1 MTTPVVLVTGF
12 LGAGKTSFINQL
24 LRNAQGIKI
33 AAIVNDFGAINI
45 DEALL
50 SSATDTVIG
59 LRNGCICCS
68 LQGDLLRTLRLVLLA
83 TPTPEAIVI
92 EASGVADP
100 RGIVQSVMDPV
111 LWQSIR
117 LEAVVCVVDAQDL
130 QEHAKRSEDPLWRAQ
145 TASADY
151 LLLSKTQTLT
161 PEAQQRM
168 QEALRQM
175 WHKPLFSAQDEAM
188 LLSLLLAL
196 PSALHQSAG
205 RVGGAMGE
213 MGETGLGP
221 PASDRP
227 RLGEPHTHTDTH
239 TPALGAAVHSS
250 RFAALEWRSAQPI
263 SLPAF
268 QQTVQALATG
278 LLRAKG
284 FLQFVEKPNKT
295 YLFQLVG
302 RRATYSPQTPSPST
316 TGCQLVM
323 IGESGLFSVP
333 EAQTQLAKLTQQ
345 R

>member
-130 QEHAKRSEDPLWRAQ
+130 QEQAKRSEDPLWRAQ

-175 WHKPLFSAQDEAM
+175 WHKPLFSAQDEAL

-196 PSALHQSAG
+196 PSALHQRAG

-213 MGETGLGP
+213 TGETGQTGQCP
-221 PASDRP
+221 PASDRH
-227 RLGEPHTHTDTH
+227 RLGERHTD
-239 TPALGAAVHSS
+239 TPALGAAVHAS

-284 FLQFVEKPNKT
+284 FLQFAEKPNKT

-333 EAQTQLAKLTQQ
+333 EAQMQLAKLTQQ